1 MSHHQARTFIF
12 PQALFPRLV
21 LVVLMA
27 VVVWGYAMAAEPWW
41 PVFHG
46 PNRDNRS
53 RDTGLLKEWP
63 KDGPKLLWKFTDC
76 GRGFACV
83 SIAEGLMF
91 TTGDFD
97 DDLMV
102 MAVDLNGRLKWKA
115 PNGKAWKGAQPGA
128 RTTPTYNDGVVYQMN
143 AHGLL
148 SAFTAT
154 TGKPLW
160 SLDLKERFEAQSGGW
175 GFTENVIIEGDMLLC
190 APGGTKGRV
199 VALNKKTGATI
210 WANTD
215 ITDRIA
221 YASPII
227 VTHGGVRQFIT
238 LTHETILSVDV
249 RTGKLLWSHKHPS
262 TCDQNVTSPIY
273 HDGAVYVTS
282 GHKAGG
288 RMVKINA
295 DGRSV
300 TEAWFGTDQDNCHG
314 GVMLLDG
321 YLYGSGCRLY
331 KKGLVCLEFATG
343 KTMYNAREIGKTS
356 VSYADGRL
364 YCLGNDCSMSLV
376 DVMPERATV
385 VSRFMPPWENKP
397 PCLSHPVIC
406 GGRLYIRHLNELF
419 AYDVRAGH

>member
-1 MSHHQARTFIF
+1 MSQHQARTVVL
-12 PQALFPRLV
+12 PQILFPRLARAA
-21 LVVLMA
+21 LVTI
-27 VVVWGYAMAAEPWW
+27 VVSGHAMAAEPWW
-41 PVFHG
+41 PEFHG

-63 KDGPKLLWKFTDC
+63 TDGPKLLWKFSDC
-76 GRGFACV
+76 GKGFACV

-148 SAFTAT
+148 TAFVAA
-154 TGKPLW
+154 TGKPIW
-160 SLDLKERFEAQSGGW
+160 SVNLAERFEAQSGGW

-190 APGGTKGRV
+190 TPGGSKGRV

-215 ITDRIA
+215 ITDRTA

-249 RTGKLLWSHKHPS
+249 
-262 TCDQNVTSPIY
+262 
-273 HDGAVYVTS
+273 
-282 GHKAGG
+282 
-288 RMVKINA
+288 
-295 DGRSV
+295 
-300 TEAWFGTDQDNCHG
+300 
-314 GVMLLDG
+314 
-321 YLYGSGCRLY
+321 
-331 KKGLVCLEFATG
+331 
-343 KTMYNAREIGKTS
+343 
-356 VSYADGRL
+356 
-364 YCLGNDCSMSLV
+364 
-376 DVMPERATV
+376 
-385 VSRFMPPWENKP
+385 
-397 PCLSHPVIC
+397 
-406 GGRLYIRHLNELF
+406 
-419 AYDVRAGH
+419 